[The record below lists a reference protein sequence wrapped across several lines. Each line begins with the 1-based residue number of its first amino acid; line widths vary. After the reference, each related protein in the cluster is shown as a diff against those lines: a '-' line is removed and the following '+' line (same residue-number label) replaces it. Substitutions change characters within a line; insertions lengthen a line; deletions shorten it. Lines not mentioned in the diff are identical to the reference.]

1 MSHNLR
7 SLSIALSLAA
17 ALACGSI
24 TGSYG
29 GGGGGGGGPPP
40 PPPATVEAR
49 PTLVF
54 TPGNLTITAGETMT
68 FSFGSVGHDV
78 TFDNRVAATPAD
90 IPGANANKSVQR
102 TFAVA
107 GVYQYHCNI
116 HPGMA
121 GTVTVQ

>member
-1 MSHNLR
+1 MSRNLR
-7 SLSIALSLAA
+7 SLSIATSLAA
-17 ALACGSI
+17 VLACGGG
-24 TGSYG
+24 TGPYGGSG
-29 GGGGGGGGPPP
+29 GGGTPP

-49 PTLVF
+49 PSLVF
-54 TPGNLTITAGETMT
+54 TPGNLVINAGETMT
-68 FSFGSVGHDV
+68 FAFGTVGHNV

-107 GVYQYHCNI
+107 GTYQYHCNI

-121 GTVTVQ
+121 GSITVQ

>member
-1 MSHNLR
+1 MLRNLR
-7 SLSIALSLAA
+7 SLSMALSVAA
-17 ALACGSI
+17 AVACGGG
-24 TGSYG
+24 TGPYGSG
-29 GGGGGGGGPPP
+29 GGGGPPPP

-54 TPGNLTITAGETMT
+54 TPGNLTINAGETMT
-68 FSFGSVGHDV
+68 FAFGSIGHNV

-107 GVYQYHCNI
+107 GTYQYHCNI

-121 GTVTVQ
+121 GSIIVQ

>member
-1 MSHNLR
+1 MSRHIR

-17 ALACGSI
+17 ALACGSG
-24 TGSYG
+24 TGPY
-29 GGGGGGGGPPP
+29 GGGGGGGPPP
-40 PPPATVEAR
+40 PPPPATVEAK

-54 TPGNLTITAGETMT
+54 TPGNLTINAGETMT
-68 FSFGSVGHDV
+68 FAFGSVGHNV

-107 GVYQYHCNI
+107 GIYPYHCNI

-121 GTVTVQ
+121 GSVTVQ

>member
-1 MSHNLR
+1 MLRNLR
-7 SLSIALSLAA
+7 SLSMALSVAA
-17 ALACGSI
+17 AFACGGG
-24 TGSYG
+24 TGPYGSG
-29 GGGGGGGGPPP
+29 GGGGPPPP

-54 TPGNLTITAGETMT
+54 TPGNLTINAGETMT
-68 FSFGSVGHDV
+68 FAFGSIGHNV

-90 IPGANANKSVQR
+90 IAGANANKSVQR

-107 GVYQYHCNI
+107 GIYQYHCNI

-121 GTVTVQ
+121 GSITVQ

>member
-17 ALACGSI
+17 ALACGGG
-24 TGSYG
+24 TGPY
-29 GGGGGGGGPPP
+29 GGGGGGGPPP

-49 PTLVF
+49 PSLVF
-54 TPGNLTITAGETMT
+54 TPANLSINAGQTMT
-68 FSFGSVGHDV
+68 FAFGSVGHNV

-90 IPGANANKSVQR
+90 IPGANANTSVQR

-107 GVYQYHCNI
+107 GTYPYHCNI

-121 GTVTVQ
+121 GSIVVQ